1 MLQITKIKDVKTPE
15 RTGKNAGFD
24 FFIPNDFISKRLMQ
38 GDNLT
43 IPSGIKVR
51 LPENHVLVAFNKS
64 GIASKRGLHVGACI
78 VDENYTGE
86 IHLDIHNLS
95 NQIQLITPGMKL
107 MQFVLIKQ
115 EYYDVVEVNTED
127 ELYANFNIKERGGA
141 GFGSTGI

>member
-1 MLQITKIKDVKTPE
+1 MLQILKTKDVKTPE
-15 RTGKNAGFD
+15 RSGRNAGFD
-24 FFIPNDFISKRLMQ
+24 FFIPNDFMSY
-38 GDNLT
+38 NLSSLANAT

-51 LPENHVLVAFNKS
+51 LPKNHVLIAFNKS
-64 GIASKRGLHVGACI
+64 GIAVKSQLHVGACV

-95 NQIQLITPGMKL
+95 NRPFKLEPGMKL

-115 EYYDVVEVNTED
+115 EYHDVIEIKSED
-127 ELYANFNIKERGGA
+127 ELYTNFNIKERGRS